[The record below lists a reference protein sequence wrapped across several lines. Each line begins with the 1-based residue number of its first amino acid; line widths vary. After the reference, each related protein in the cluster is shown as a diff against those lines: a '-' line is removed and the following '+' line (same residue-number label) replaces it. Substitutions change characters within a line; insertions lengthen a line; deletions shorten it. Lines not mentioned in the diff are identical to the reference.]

1 MENVEIALLLSETA
15 DLMEIA
21 EEDGF
26 RIRSDRNGA
35 GVIES
40 YPERVE
46 EILKDPARK
55 LTDIPGIGK
64 GLAAVLEEDHH
75 GENADEDHIYLMSE
89 EAYAYFQ
96 AQVERYMP
104 TGRSIWTPEEE
115 LQEARGDR
123 RIPPEN
129 VNELEHLQNVIE
141 FQCRSALCRK
151 MELLGT
157 ALPGIA
163 FAFGYVEQPEAN
175 PPTRF
180 EREPV
185 I

>member
-1 MENVEIALLLSETA
+1 MPCEMTPKRVHWVYFSEGSNQTVPR
-15 DLMEIA
+15 LMQGHNLTDETSGEQSTIA
-21 EEDGF
+21 ETQF
-26 RIRSDRNGA
+26 MR
-35 GVIES
+35 
-40 YPERVE
+40 
-46 EILKDPARK
+46 L
-55 LTDIPGIGK
+55 LMCGICY
-64 GLAAVLEEDHH
+64 V
-75 GENADEDHIYLMSE
+75 ENADEDHIYLMSE

-96 AQVERYMP
+96 AQVELYMP
-104 TGRSIWTPEEE
+104 TVRAIWTPEEE

-175 PPTRF
+175 PPT
-180 EREPV
+180 
-185 I
+185 